1 MGGSLTFVAL
11 ASLAAISSI
20 GVGGNI
26 PVDSAVFLGLLILCL
41 FNHVRNIN
49 ACTDFIPASHQYV
62 LTFMSI
68 WWTFGQ
74 LFASLVCV
82 SLFSAIPSNSL
93 SLLGCL
99 AAHRKLLMRANWPML
114 ALRQHGLALFCYH
127 TRGGYAAIFLCA
139 RIRIP
144 YA

>member
-1 MGGSLTFVAL
+1 M
-11 ASLAAISSI
+11 
-20 GVGGNI
+20 
-26 PVDSAVFLGLLILCL
+26 LGD
-41 FNHVRNIN
+41 IN
-49 ACTDFIPASHQYV
+49 ACIDFIPASHQYV

-82 SLFSAIPSNSL
+82 SLFSSIPSNI

-99 AAHRKLLMRANWPML
+99 AAHRKLLVRANWSMF
-114 ALRQHGLALFCYH
+114 ALRQYGLALFRFR
-127 TRGGYAAIFLCA
+127 TWGGYAAIFLCA

-144 YA
+144 HA